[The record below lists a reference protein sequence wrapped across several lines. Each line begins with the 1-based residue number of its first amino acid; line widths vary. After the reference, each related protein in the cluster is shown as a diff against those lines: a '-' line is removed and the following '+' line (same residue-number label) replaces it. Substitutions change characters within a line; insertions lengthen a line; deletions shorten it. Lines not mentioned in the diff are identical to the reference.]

1 MLCGEGRCDCTIM
14 TYAKMER
21 FEFILKQLELDGK
34 IIVANMAEAL
44 FVAPETV
51 RRDLDELEQQHLLT
65 RVHGGAIKYTNVRA
79 EPAFSRKLQIQ
90 KEAKCMI
97 AQQAAMRISHGDTI
111 AVDNGTTTVHI
122 ADYLMAVDDITVV
135 THSIAA
141 AVQFNLAIEEKRMTG
156 KVILLGGITNPR
168 QASVAGAMTLE
179 WLGHMNFDKAFLSC
193 GGMKDGIVYDYDL
206 DESLVSQKMLQQSN
220 KTILLA
226 DASKINGQSFYQI
239 CQLAQCTEI
248 MCDKACPEEWQA
260 YEEHWIVC
268 SGGNS

>member
-1 MLCGEGRCDCTIM
+1 M

-260 YEEHWIVC
+260 YEEHWTVC

>member
-1 MLCGEGRCDCTIM
+1 M